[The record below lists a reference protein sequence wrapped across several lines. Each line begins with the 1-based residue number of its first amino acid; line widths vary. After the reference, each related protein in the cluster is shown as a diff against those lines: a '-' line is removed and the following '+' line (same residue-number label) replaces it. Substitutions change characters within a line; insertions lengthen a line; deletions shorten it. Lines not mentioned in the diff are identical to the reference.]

1 MMSEENK
8 YCERCGE
15 LISTPDSDYFSHIR
29 ILYCEECR
37 KQVKREQTLARV
49 HELRKRKKQKDK
61 YRDAELLL
69 MQERLKLLEEENE
82 LLRKRVQRERE
93 QESKPNPRQSSFS
106 NQIRKKVIA

>member
-1 MMSEENK
+1 MVETVK
-8 YCERCGE
+8 YCQMCGCE
-15 LISTPDSDYFSHIR
+15 ISNLDEETTNFWKHCAVM
-29 ILYCEECR
+29 YCPECR
-37 KQVKREQTLARV
+37 KESDRQKTLARV

-93 QESKPNPRQSSFS
+93 EKPRQSTFS

>member
-8 YCERCGE
+8 CCERCGAV
-15 LISTPDSDYFSHIR
+15 ISTPDSDYFSHIR
-29 ILYCEECR
+29 ILYCDKCREEVR
-37 KQVKREQTLARV
+37 REQTRKRV
-49 HELRKRKKQKDK
+49 AELRKRKKQKDK

-93 QESKPNPRQSSFS
+93 EKPRQSTFS

>member
-8 YCERCGE
+8 QCERCGVV
-15 LISTPDSDYFSHIR
+15 ISTPDSDYFSHIR
-29 ILYCEECR
+29 ILYCDKCREE
-37 KQVKREQTLARV
+37 VKREQTRKRV
-49 HELRKRKKQKDK
+49 AELRKRKKQKDK

-93 QESKPNPRQSSFS
+93 EKPRQSTFS

>member
-1 MMSEENK
+1 METLCSDVLSGMSERIRPTENPCK
-8 YCERCGE
+8 GSR
-15 LISTPDSDYFSHIR
+15 TPKT
-29 ILYCEECR
+29 E
-37 KQVKREQTLARV
+37 
-49 HELRKRKKQKDK
+49 KQKDK

-93 QESKPNPRQSSFS
+93 QESKPKTRQSSFS